1 MSPLREK
8 KSVRRTSHTKRVRMR
23 TVIETYRLTKKFGD
37 LTAVNDLNLEVK
49 KGEIFGFIG
58 PNGAGKTV
66 TIKMLL
72 GILKPTKGRAIV
84 LGEEVPNREV
94 LKRIGYMPQ
103 ETALYE
109 DLTAHENIQLFG
121 GIYGINS
128 AKLKEREDDILKF
141 VGLIKWKNVIVS
153 NFSEGMKSR
162 LSFACSLVHQPELLF
177 LDEPTVGIDPPLRA
191 SFWSYFKELTKRG
204 VTIFITTHYLD
215 EASRCDR
222 VGLIRNGRLL
232 AVDTPNALKSKT
244 GMESLEDVFLA
255 LLEGKHEKISY
266 NHKRRS

>member
-1 MSPLREK
+1 ME
-8 KSVRRTSHTKRVRMR
+8 TA
-23 TVIETYRLTKKFGD
+23 IETYELTKRFGD
-37 LTAVNDLNLEVK
+37 LTAVDNLNLK
-49 KGEIFGFIG
+49 IRKGEIFGLIG

-72 GILKPTKGRAIV
+72 GILKPTKGRVIV
-84 LGEEVPNREV
+84 LGEEIPNGEV

-121 GIYGINS
+121 EIYGVNRS
-128 AKLKEREDDILKF
+128 QLGEREDELLKF
-141 VGLIKWKNVIVS
+141 VGLIEWKNAIVS
-153 NFSEGMKSR
+153 DFSGGMKSR
-162 LSFACSLVHQPELLF
+162 LSFACSLIHQPELLF

-191 SFWSYFKELTKRG
+191 SFWSHFKELTKKG
-204 VTIFITTHYLD
+204 VTILITTHYMD

-232 AVDTPNALKSKT
+232 AVDTPKALKSKT

-255 LLEGKHEKISY
+255 LLEEKL
-266 NHKRRS
+266 

>member
-1 MSPLREK
+1 ME
-8 KSVRRTSHTKRVRMR
+8 
-23 TVIETYRLTKKFGD
+23 TVIETYELTKRFGS
-37 LTAVNDLNLEVK
+37 LTAVDNLNLEVK
-49 KGEIFGFIG
+49 KGEVFGFIG

-72 GILKPTKGRAIV
+72 SIIKPTRGSATVFGKK
-84 LGEEVPNREV
+84 VPNVEV
-94 LKRIGYMPQ
+94 LKRVGYMPQ

-121 GIYGINS
+121 EIYGVNRS
-128 AKLKEREDDILKF
+128 QLKEREDELLKF

-153 NFSEGMKSR
+153 NFSGGMKSR
-162 LSFACSLVHQPELLF
+162 LSFACSLIHQPELLF

-191 SFWSYFKELTKRG
+191 SFWSYFKELTKKG
-204 VTIFITTHYLD
+204 ITIFITTHYMD

-255 LLEGKHEKISY
+255 LLEEKL
-266 NHKRRS
+266 

>member
-1 MSPLREK
+1 MGEDFKYLSCHSCKTPDDQGDRNA
-8 KSVRRTSHTKRVRMR
+8 
-23 TVIETYRLTKKFGD
+23 TVIETYGLTKKFGA
-37 LTAVNDLNLEVK
+37 LTAVNNLNLKVK
-49 KGEIFGFIG
+49 KGEIFGLIG

-72 GILKPTKGRAIV
+72 GILKPTKGRAII

-109 DLTAHENIQLFG
+109 DLTAQENIRLFG
-121 GIYGINS
+121 EIYGLNRS
-128 AKLKEREDDILKF
+128 QLGEREDEILKF
-141 VGLIKWKNVIVS
+141 VELTKWKNVIVS
-153 NFSEGMKSR
+153 NFSGGMKSR
-162 LSFACSLVHQPELLF
+162 LSFACSLLHQPELLF

-191 SFWSYFKELTKRG
+191 SFWSHFKELAKGG
-204 VTIFITTHYLD
+204 VTVFITTHYMD

-222 VGLIRNGRLL
+222 VGLIRDGRLL

-255 LLEGKHEKISY
+255 LLEEKL
-266 NHKRRS
+266 